1 MCLTETRTDVF
12 GDTKYLLCDIY
23 KKNRQ
28 KPTNARSGRIITAVR
43 DNIVK
48 YEKINIHVTYNEYV
62 FWFKL
67 DKVLLNF

>member
-1 MCLTETRTDVF
+1 M
-12 GDTKYLLCDIY
+12 
-23 KKNRQ
+23 KNRQ

-48 YEKINIHVTYNEYV
+48 YEKINLTYDEYV

-67 DKVLLNF
+67 DKVLLNFLEDLLCSIVYTQDEGSKYKSF

>member
-1 MCLTETRTDVF
+1 M
-12 GDTKYLLCDIY
+12 
-23 KKNRQ
+23 KNRQ
-28 KPTNARSGRIITAVR
+28 KPTNARSGRITTAVR

-48 YEKINIHVTYNEYV
+48 YEKINITYNEYV